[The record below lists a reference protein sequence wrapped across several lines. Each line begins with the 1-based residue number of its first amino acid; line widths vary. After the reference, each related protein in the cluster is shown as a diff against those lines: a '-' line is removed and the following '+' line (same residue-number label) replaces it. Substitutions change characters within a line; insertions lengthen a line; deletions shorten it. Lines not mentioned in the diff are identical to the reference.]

1 MSVVFDF
8 NASLNDDAPLS
19 PISLTAD
26 LMRMKECIVDDGIYI
41 LFLFLSSHLRLSFAS
56 VAFIFNASHNDST
69 PLFLIMFS
77 VDLMRMG
84 NNRCLWVFFLFLLSL
99 LLRLSSIS
107 VLFDFNAS
115 LNDVAPLSSILFT
128 VDLMR
133 MEKSGLL
140 MDISFVCCFFCLHHS
155 NQV

>member
-41 LFLFLSSHLRLSFAS
+41 LFLFFLSSHLRLSFAS

-84 NNRCLWVFFLFLLSL
+84 NNRCLWVFFF
-99 LLRLSSIS
+99 
-107 VLFDFNAS
+107 V
-115 LNDVAPLSSILFT
+115 
-128 VDLMR
+128 
-133 MEKSGLL
+133 
-140 MDISFVCCFFCLHHS
+140 SFVFTPKIELNKCC
-155 NQV
+155 V